1 MGDKLS
7 FEDVLKTVEKL
18 SLEDY
23 NLSDNVKLE
32 FYKYYKQATV
42 GDCNKERPWA
52 IYLKDCSKWDA
63 WNSIKGMSSE
73 DAKNNYVDCYY
84 SYIVTSK

>member
-63 WNSIKGMSSE
+63 WNSTRGMSSE
-73 DAKNNYVDCYY
+73 DAKNNYIDCYY
-84 SYIVTSK
+84 SYIVPAK